1 MVPPPDLTLRR
12 QGGGERKKLRQDAVR
27 FTRCLIADTSVHTE
41 RLRTDTADMTSTPQ
55 VRNPAAI
62 LTVMCAG
69 MFLVLLDVTIV
80 NVALPAIGRGLH
92 TDIAS
97 LQWVVD
103 GYVVAIAGLLLAAGT
118 VGDRIG
124 HRRMLLAGFAVFGL
138 ASLACALAP
147 SVGVLIAARVVQ
159 GVGGALLLPSTMAVI
174 VDVFPDRAEQA
185 KALGTWAA
193 VSSLALPAGPLLG
206 GILVDRLGWRP
217 VFWIAVPLTI
227 AATVAARIVVP
238 AAPPRRGERIDVP
251 GLAGFVLGLGA
262 LVFAVI
268 SAGHHAGTAVVG
280 TAAVVAVCALAGA
293 YLSARRSAHP
303 FLPVD
308 LLRHKDFL
316 APNVVALMMN
326 LIFNGILF
334 IGMLYLQDTLGR
346 SPVAAGVSVLPL
358 ALPLVLLAPV
368 SGRLTARYGP
378 RPAIAIGCAL
388 AACGSAMLLT
398 LDDRGGSG
406 GLLLSFT
413 VLGCG
418 SGLITTSV
426 VAATVRATPADRSG
440 LATGVSN
447 TARQVGTACGV
458 AIFGAVAGSP
468 TGPGFVG
475 ALHRLAAGS
484 TLAWMVALLITV
496 FAVEGGGSAAADSG
510 RDSRLTEPAR
520 R

>member
-1 MVPPPDLTLRR
+1 
-12 QGGGERKKLRQDAVR
+12 
-27 FTRCLIADTSVHTE
+27 
-41 RLRTDTADMTSTPQ
+41 MTSTAQ
-55 VRNPAAI
+55 VRNPAVI

-92 TDIAS
+92 TDVAS

-103 GYVVAIAGLLLAAGT
+103 GYVIAIAGLLLAAGT
-118 VGDRIG
+118 AGDRIG

-147 SVGVLIAARVVQ
+147 AIGVLIAARVVQ

-174 VDVFPDRAEQA
+174 VDVFPDRARQA

-206 GILVDRLGWRP
+206 GILVDRFGWRP

-227 AATVAARIVVP
+227 AATVAARAVVP
-238 AAPPRRGERIDVP
+238 AAPARRGGRIDVP
-251 GLAGFVLGLGA
+251 GPAGFVLGLSA
-262 LVFAVI
+262 LVFAII
-268 SAGHHAGTAVVG
+268 SAGHHAGTAVTG
-280 TAAVVAVCALAGA
+280 TAAAVAVGALAGA
-293 YLSARRSAHP
+293 YGAARRGTHP

-308 LLRHKDFL
+308 LLRHKEFL

-334 IGMLYLQDTLGR
+334 IGMLYLQDTLGH

-388 AACGSAMLLT
+388 AACGSAMLLI
-398 LDDRGGSG
+398 LDGRGGSG

-475 ALHRLAAGS
+475 AIH
-484 TLAWMVALLITV
+484 TLAIGSALAWVVALLITV
-496 FAVEGGGSAAADSG
+496 FAIEAGGPRAAEAD
-510 RDSRLTEPAR
+510 RNTRLTEPAR

>member
-1 MVPPPDLTLRR
+1 
-12 QGGGERKKLRQDAVR
+12 
-27 FTRCLIADTSVHTE
+27 
-41 RLRTDTADMTSTPQ
+41 MTSIPQ
-55 VRNPAAI
+55 VRNPAVI

-92 TDIAS
+92 TDVAS

-103 GYVVAIAGLLLAAGT
+103 GYVIAIAGLLLAAGT

-147 SVGVLIAARVVQ
+147 AIGVLIAARVVQ

-174 VDVFPDRAEQA
+174 VDVFPDRARQA

-206 GILVDRLGWRP
+206 GILVDRFGWRP
-217 VFWIAVPLTI
+217 VFWIAVPLTV
-227 AATVAARIVVP
+227 AATVAARAVVP
-238 AAPPRRGERIDVP
+238 AAPARRGGRIDVP
-251 GLAGFVLGLGA
+251 GLAGFVLGLSA
-262 LVFAVI
+262 LVFAII

-280 TAAVVAVCALAGA
+280 TAAVVAVGALAGA
-293 YLSARRSAHP
+293 YGAARRSTHP

-308 LLRHKDFL
+308 LLRHKEFL

-398 LDDRGGSG
+398 LDGGGSG

-475 ALHRLAAGS
+475 AIHALAIGS
-484 TLAWMVALLITV
+484 ALAWVLALLITV
-496 FAVEGGGSAAADSG
+496 FAIEAGGPRTAGAGAN
-510 RDSRLTEPAR
+510 SRLTEPAR